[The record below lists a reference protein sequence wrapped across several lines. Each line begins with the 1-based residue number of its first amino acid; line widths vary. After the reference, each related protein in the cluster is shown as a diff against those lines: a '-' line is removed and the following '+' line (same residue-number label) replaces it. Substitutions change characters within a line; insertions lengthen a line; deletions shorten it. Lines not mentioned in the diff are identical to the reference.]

1 MKRALIA
8 VSALFLSQAWIS
20 QAMAAHA
27 PSFPATML
35 DGSRTTLEELLPKDK
50 VMLIS
55 FWATWCVPCLAELN
69 TLSSKL
75 KDSKIP
81 LKVVTVN
88 VDSSETK
95 AQVKP
100 TVSDLKKNAG
110 FAFPVVVDPT
120 HAIFSKYQP
129 NAALPFS
136 VLVGPDGSIL
146 QSFSGYQET
155 MLGKIEELAA
165 KTLPK
170 KAAAGSNGEG

>member
-8 VSALFLSQAWIS
+8 FSALWFS

-27 PSFPATML
+27 PSFPATLL

-69 TLSSKL
+69 SLSSKL

-100 TVSDLKKNAG
+100 TVSDLKKNVG
-110 FAFPVVVDPT
+110 FEFPVVVDPT

-129 NAALPFS
+129 SAALPFS